1 MYITVD
7 ELKRAFEEHLKIHRG
22 YDDAEAKIASSDFRT
37 PTAIATSTR
46 SIWVRW
52 RLMARSTR

>member
-22 YDDAEAKIASSDFRT
+22 YDDAESKIASSDF
-37 PTAIATSTR
+37 PDP
-46 SIWVRW
+46 
-52 RLMARSTR
+52 